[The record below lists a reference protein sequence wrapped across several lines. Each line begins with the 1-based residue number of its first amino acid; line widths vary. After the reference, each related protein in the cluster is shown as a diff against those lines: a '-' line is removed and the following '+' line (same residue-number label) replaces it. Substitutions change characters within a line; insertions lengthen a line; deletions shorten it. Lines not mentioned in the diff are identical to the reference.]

1 MKKII
6 QTLLGGAILGLSMSL
21 TSCEDILGEWSK
33 PAPAVSSVTKS
44 TGNVS
49 FATTSLLRGSLD
61 PRFTNALTLTGDGTV
76 TYASSDPAVA
86 TVDPATGKVTPVG
99 PGTATITA
107 TISDSETY
115 TYATKQISYTLE
127 LQEGCSYREWNVG
140 EQKYETK
147 IAPSANCEVITAVT
161 NSLADGKFY
170 MVKNTIGTSD
180 ITLGNVN
187 TKIILCDNAA
197 LNVSGRIYNTA
208 AGTTL
213 TIYAQSESENMGQ
226 LNVTSNTGTESRG
239 VIDIT
244 QDASDL
250 LTIHGGKISAIAT
263 GNTTKLGGI
272 KVGIFTVYGGDVK
285 AQANETGATG
295 DYGIW
300 SSNIFIHG
308 GKVEGIG
315 GNSTGASQDAGTGI
329 CGQFVIDGDAVVIA
343 TGGNATGTGNVGGY
357 GIWPNSFT
365 GVIGGNAK
373 VTATGGNSTNWS
385 GGAGMQVQGSIIIQE
400 DAQVIV
406 TGGDNLGGANG
417 FGGQGTYN
425 GTLTLSD
432 QASLTI
438 RGGKST
444 GDKNGVHAIVAF
456 EYKGGT
462 FTAIGG
468 TPGPTGIKIS
478 AINQFKNSSGET
490 VKLEYSVDGSTWPGT
505 FADFAASDSWN
516 TLDKFGIRKT
526 N

>member
-1 MKKII
+1 MKQII

-44 TGNVS
+44 TGNAS

-61 PRFTNALTLTGDGTV
+61 PSFTNALTLTGDGTV

-86 TVDPATGKVTPVG
+86 TVDPATGKVTPVA

-115 TYATKQISYTLE
+115 SYATKQISYTLE
-127 LQEGCSYREWNVG
+127 LQDGYSCRLCNTT
-140 EQKYETK
+140 TK
-147 IAPSANCEVITAVT
+147 KFVTDIKPSSQCELITSSTTNLNSGKRYIAKGSVIV
-161 NSLADGKFY
+161 DH
-170 MVKNTIGTSD
+170 D
-180 ITLGNVN
+180 ITVTGGLS
-187 TKIILCDNAA
+187 IIVLCDN
-197 LNVSGRIYNTA
+197 SE
-208 AGTTL
+208 L
-213 TIYAQSESENMGQ
+213 TINGRLYTSNTPITIAAQSDGDDMGQ
-226 LNVTSNTGTESRG
+226 LNVT
-239 VIDIT
+239 
-244 QDASDL
+244 ASTADDGGGAIGFSDNL
-250 LTIHGGKISAIAT
+250 QIHGGKITAIAT
-263 GNTTKLGGI
+263 ATTNRVHGI
-272 KVGIFTVYGGDVK
+272 TSKDITIYGGDIK
-285 AQANETGATG
+285 GKGNDRDDIGGNGIYALTGTL
-295 DYGIW
+295 
-300 SSNIFIHG
+300 SIHG

-315 GNSTGASQDAGTGI
+315 GNSTGGSQTPGTGI

-468 TPGPTGIKIS
+468 TPGPTGNKVS

-490 VKLEYSVDGSTWPGT
+490 VKLEYSDDGSAWPGT